1 MQPASAAAAIAA
13 DGHRRWPDMQATGS
27 ANIRPRIVRAAG
39 HSVAGVVLFA
49 WGSHLA
55 KPWLDIQAMGVD
67 IPSFPPCSSMILQLG
82 GLAFGVLALARW
94 CNVAFNLFRH
104 WKRRGGYGENAG
116 QPQQP
121 TIAPKRA
128 IAAERQ
134 RR

>member
-55 KPWLDIQAMGVD
+55 QPWLDIQAMGVD
-67 IPSFPPCSSMILQLG
+67 IPSFPPCSSMILQLAGLVFG
-82 GLAFGVLALARW
+82 GSALGLW
-94 CNVAFNLFRH
+94 CKVAFHLFRH
-104 WKRRGGYGENAG
+104 WKRRGGDGENAG
-116 QPQQP
+116 QQGAAAGDRPQ
-121 TIAPKRA
+121 AGDRG
-128 IAAERQ
+128 
-134 RR
+134 